1 MTSVHYC
8 IIVLNRKHG
17 CYFHVFPGYIGH
29 TKMLHRFFSFTDQE
43 PRVFRNTR
51 QLLLQK

>member
-1 MTSVHYC
+1 MTSVPYC
-8 IIVLNRKHG
+8 IIVLNSQEARI
-17 CYFHVFPGYIGH
+17 YVFPGYIGH

-43 PRVFRNTR
+43 PRVFCNTR